1 MSNCLRVCYTL
12 QERSGELNVKKYSCF
27 SKWAY
32 FHRRITRNIPKT
44 LFFLSKLSYILLF
57 FLKLVDF
64 YFLNTL
70 KILNAFFCN
79 NIKPIVRI
87 QKRVSKSSNYIKRI
101 KKNNQKLTYRFLIY
115 GDFWVN
121 DFFGICEL
129 KNCNISKEIT
139 FLHFFFLS
147 GLGTRK
153 NSKIHATSFNFSFYM
168 VLCFELL

>member
-1 MSNCLRVCYTL
+1 MSIFSTSDNQEYTQNSL
-12 QERSGELNVKKYSCF
+12 LSFKIKLHFVVF
-27 SKWAY
+27 SKING
-32 FHRRITRNIPKT
+32 F
-44 LFFLSKLSYILLF
+44 LFFK
-57 FLKLVDF
+57 
-64 YFLNTL
+64 YFKN
-70 KILNAFFCN
+70 IECFFCN